1 MSEALEVMIG
11 LMLQERGWTLA
22 TGESCTAGL
31 VSHRITN
38 VPGSSEYF
46 LGGVVVYSD
55 DAKERLLGVERS
67 TLTEFGAVSQ
77 ETALEMAQGVRK
89 VLAADVGVAVTGI
102 AGPSGGTPEKPVGL
116 TWIAISSPGADRARC
131 YVWEGDR
138 EANKAQSAQAA
149 LTLLLEV
156 LGDEA

>member
-1 MSEALEVMIG
+1 MSEELEVLIG
-11 LMLQERGWTLA
+11 RALQERGWSLA

-46 LGGVVVYSD
+46 LGGVVAYSN
-55 DAKERLLGVERS
+55 DAKARFLGVELS
-67 TLTEFGAVSQ
+67 TLTKFGAVSQ
-77 ETALEMAQGVRK
+77 ETALEMARGVRK
-89 VLAADVGVAVTGI
+89 ALEADVGISVTGI

-116 TWIAISSPGADRARC
+116 TWIAISSHGTDRARC

-156 LGDEA
+156 LEDEG